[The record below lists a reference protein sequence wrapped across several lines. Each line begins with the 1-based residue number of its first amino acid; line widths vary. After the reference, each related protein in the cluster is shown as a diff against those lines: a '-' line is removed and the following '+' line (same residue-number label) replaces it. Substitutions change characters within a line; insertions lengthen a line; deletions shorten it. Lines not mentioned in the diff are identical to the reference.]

1 MEQRTI
7 AVIPAEP
14 GWRVVGPVNS
24 DGGIK
29 ELYEEPIIAWRIE
42 TVSRSDGDLVDRVTP
57 VVADNLPLEYIL
69 RRPDRSMFVPVLVFG
84 ESRRPSSQ
92 PSRSS

>member
-29 ELYEEPIIAWRIE
+29 ELYEEPIIAWRLK
-42 TVSRSDGDLVDRVTP
+42 R
-57 VVADNLPLEYIL
+57 
-69 RRPDRSMFVPVLVFG
+69 
-84 ESRRPSSQ
+84 
-92 PSRSS
+92 